1 MIALSQVPNT
11 NDNKQQC
18 EQEMERV
25 CPPKRY
31 TTLIDQ
37 RQCITTNLMVFS
49 NSCQEYLTSKHK
61 VENYLKQDTSIN
73 ISKIATSDDKILTDC
88 QTDVERFC
96 ETKTKDNQV
105 MAKHKK
111 KCIKTLKHYKASLLS
126 PQCLQ
131 AINTSNGK
139 SQTQQERKEL
149 RKQRKINHSQTRAT
163 FGSIVIQ
170 TPTQTITG
178 YQIPIHQTKQNKV
191 KNKQL
196 SHNSITTNLSNS
208 TTTQPLTTKNNILIP
223 DGRDR
228 LLFEDNGNESGGY
241 IVLSNGR
248 EIRQSQMDRFNNKYR
263 DYMDTMSEEGKN
275 LLMNKYFPNTQPDK
289 DLTLSDEEDIVVNE

>member
-1 MIALSQVPNT
+1 MPNT
-11 NDNKQQC
+11 
-18 EQEMERV
+18 
-25 CPPKRY
+25 
-31 TTLIDQ
+31 
-37 RQCITTNLMVFS
+37 
-49 NSCQEYLTSKHK
+49 
-61 VENYLKQDTSIN
+61 
-73 ISKIATSDDKILTDC
+73 
-88 QTDVERFC
+88 
-96 ETKTKDNQV
+96 KTIDNQV
-105 MAKHKK
+105 VAKHKN
-111 KCIKTLKHYKASLLS
+111 KCIKILKQNKNTVLS
-126 PQCLQ
+126 PVCSK
-131 AINTSNGK
+131 AIDVSKGK
-139 SQTQQERKEL
+139 SKTQQERKEL
-149 RKQRKINHSQTRAT
+149 RKQRKINHTQTRAT

-178 YQIPIHQTKQNKV
+178 YQIPIHQPKQNKAT
-191 KNKQL
+191 NKQP

-208 TTTQPLTTKNNILIP
+208 TTTQPLTTANNILIP

-289 DLTLSDEEDIVVNE
+289 DLTLSDEDEENNMINSNK